1 MPGYAVIDLETTGFS
16 PAKHH
21 RVVEIGVV
29 RVSPTGAIEGEW
41 STLVNPGRDIGN
53 SHVHGI
59 TATDIVSAP
68 AFRDIAPFL
77 VGDLVGRTVVAH
89 NAAFDLPFL
98 EAELQRAGIRL
109 EQLPLRGLCTMQW
122 SSVFLESP
130 SRRLVDCCSSC
141 GIQLNGA
148 HSALGDARAT
158 AQLLGHYLS
167 LLDGAPRLPWQE
179 DIDQSHVYPWPTITA
194 HASAPL
200 LERDAARSARP
211 DTWLDRIIARMPR
224 TADVRVDSYLATLE
238 RALIDGVLAEHEK
251 DELIEV
257 ASGLGLTRT
266 QVLDLHST
274 YLVAMAQVALADH
287 IVTPQERDDL
297 DRVALMLGLQ
307 PSDVETALATAQQGP
322 AAAALVE
329 SATIALEPGDRVV
342 FTGAMKRD
350 RASWEEF
357 ARSRGWVPGSVTK
370 KTRLV
375 VASDPNSQS
384 GKAAKARSYG
394 IPIVTEE
401 AFARLVGEEVPR

>member
-29 RVSPTGAIEGEW
+29 RVSPSGVIEGEW

-53 SHVHGI
+53 SHIHGI

-68 AFRDIAPFL
+68 SFRDITPTL
-77 VGDLVGRTVVAH
+77 IQDLVGRTVVAH
-89 NAAFDLPFL
+89 NASFDLRFL
-98 EAELQRAGIRL
+98 EAELQRAGLSL

-130 SRRLVDCCSSC
+130 SRRLEDCCTSC
-141 GIQLNGA
+141 GIQLSGA
-148 HSALGDARAT
+148 HSALGDAHAT

-167 LLDGAPRLPWQE
+167 LLDGSPQLPWQD
-179 DIDQSHVYPWPTITA
+179 DIDHSHVYPWPTITTVST
-194 HASAPL
+194 ASL
-200 LERDAARSARP
+200 LERDTARRARP
-211 DTWLDRIIARMPR
+211 DTWLDRIISRMPR
-224 TADVRVDSYLATLE
+224 SADVRADSYLATLE

-251 DELIEV
+251 DELVEV
-257 ASGLGLTRT
+257 ATGLGLTRD

-274 YLVAMAQVALADH
+274 YLVAMAGVALADH
-287 IVTPQERDDL
+287 IVTPAEREDL
-297 DRVALMLGLQ
+297 DRVARMLGLR
-307 PSDVETALATAQQGP
+307 PTDVDSALSTAQSG
-322 AAAALVE
+322 AGTVSLVE

-350 RASWEEF
+350 RSSWEEF
-357 ARSRGWVPGSVTK
+357 ARSRGYVPGTVTK
-370 KTRLV
+370 STRLV
-375 VASDPNSQS
+375 VAADPNSQS

-394 IPIVTEE
+394 IPIITEE
-401 AFARLVGEEVPR
+401 AFAHLVGEDISS